1 MAVLRVL
8 AEHCSYGASLND
20 MLRDRIVCGINHD
33 KIQQRLLAEKDLSCA
48 KTLELANSIEA
59 AEKGS
64 RDIKNSQ
71 AATGSSSTVPMVAL
85 KAIDTHSNDIHLEET
100 TRASPKATRRTIIR
114 RQRSR
119 KSFVIAVGESIWLQ
133 FASLKHLNVDTV
145 TS

>member
-48 KTLELANSIEA
+48 KTLELANSIEV
-59 AEKGS
+59 AEKGN

-71 AATGSSSTVPMVAL
+71 ATGSSSTVNWQGSA
-85 KAIDTHSNDIHLEET
+85 HG
-100 TRASPKATRRTIIR
+100 RAESHRYS
-114 RQRSR
+114 QRSR
-119 KSFVIAVGESIWLQ
+119 KPPEQAQRRLEGPSSEGREVDNRLLSLWGRAFGSSLQ
-133 FASLKHLNVDTV
+133 V
-145 TS
+145 